1 MTAPLQVALL
11 NYLRSREGAAA
22 SYREIIEA
30 LYPEPDRETRDA
42 KNSVDC
48 VAWRLRKLGY
58 PIKTVWG
65 FGLRFEPNA

>member
-30 LYPEPDRETRDA
+30 LYPEPEGGPLNA

-48 VAWRLRKLGY
+48 ATCRLRKLGY